1 MQDLKEFLKQS
12 LNYIATLSV
21 LSQNNQ
27 EKCFNNEI
35 LEKFIIYLNELKK
48 WNKTYNLTSIEDD
61 VAIIIKHFLD
71 SLLYLCFIPE
81 KQLSIADVGSGAGFP
96 GVPIAIFRPD
106 LKITLIEPS
115 WKKSAFLKN
124 IKNKLELKHV
134 DIIQENAEVIR
145 EKFDIVVSRALW
157 SIKDFVEK
165 CSHLIKIN
173 GYFLISKS
181 LKINEEMKKLPA
193 YFETETNEFVLP
205 VFNAKRFI
213 VKLKK

>member
-12 LNYIATLSV
+12 LHYIATLSV

-96 GVPIAIFRPD
+96 GVPIAIVRPD

-115 WKKSAFLKN
+115 WKKVRFF
-124 IKNKLELKHV
+124 EKH
-134 DIIQENAEVIR
+134 
-145 EKFDIVVSRALW
+145 
-157 SIKDFVEK
+157 
-165 CSHLIKIN
+165 
-173 GYFLISKS
+173 
-181 LKINEEMKKLPA
+181 KKQA
-193 YFETETNEFVLP
+193 RTKTC
-205 VFNAKRFI
+205 
-213 VKLKK
+213 